1 MKLDSIIND
10 DTITEKIQD
19 IYKYIEKHDDQ
30 FDDIIDFSFE
40 DIRNIYKDV
49 RKINDYIEIPST
61 EPDSVLVAKDKCNSI
76 LMHHGEHIL
85 GDKKHLISYAFKINI
100 IGDMIQIVKKH

>member
-49 RKINDYIEIPST
+49 KKVTDYIEIPSVD
-61 EPDSVLVAKDKCNSI
+61 PDDVFTARDKCNSI
-76 LMHHGEHIL
+76 LNHHGEKIL
-85 GDKKHLISYAFKINI
+85 GDKKHLIQYAFKINI
-100 IGDMIQIVKKH
+100 IGNMVQIIKKH